1 MSEFTLTYDVR
12 TSAPTLARFHR
23 SNADFRAILGP
34 IGGGKSVAC
43 CVEIFR
49 RCKEQRVSTDG
60 FRRSRWV
67 VVRNT
72 KGELKDT
79 TLKTWFDWF
88 PDSGTPGQGV
98 GYWKETA
105 MTYFIHYGDVR
116 AEILFRALDTPA
128 DVSKVLSLE
137 LTGCWFNECR
147 EIVQEIV
154 EGVQGRLER
163 YPSQKM
169 GGSDYWLM
177 IADTN
182 PPQLGSYWWKIFEHV
197 PLEDDDPKTVVLCD
211 TFKQPDAL
219 SPEAEN
225 KVNLAPGYYE
235 RKAQGRSNAYINVFI
250 RAKYALSQAGKPVY
264 WDTFRYDRHV
274 SKTPLYIDPYLPVIV
289 GQDFGL
295 TPAGLWMQMQHDGR
309 IHILRETPAFD
320 MGTKRYI
327 KSKFNP
333 MRKTTFPTNEV
344 IVVGDP
350 SGVRRADSD
359 ENTCFKE
366 FKNAGIL
373 AKAASTNDPT
383 TRIKAL
389 DDLFGEYPDCR
400 PLILI
405 DPSCKSFI
413 RAMQSDYKYRR
424 LKLSVAEL
432 YDDKPDKTHPCSHL
446 VEGGQYGAMFLSS
459 KKYDPADYLP
469 IESGFNS
476 LFMQQPYRPAQKEG
490 Y

>member
-1 MSEFTLTYDVR
+1 MAEFNLKYDVR
-12 TSAPTLARFHR
+12 TSAPTLASFHR
-23 SNADFRAILGP
+23 SNADFRALLGP

-43 CVEIFR
+43 CVEVFR
-49 RCKEQRVSTDG
+49 RCQEQKVGTDG

-72 KGELKDT
+72 KQQLQDT

-88 PDSGTPGQGV
+88 PAGV
-98 GYWKETA
+98 GIGRWKESE
-105 MTYFIHYGDVR
+105 MTYFLEFADVS

-128 DVSKVLSLE
+128 DVAKVLSLE
-137 LTGCWFNECR
+137 LTGAWLNEAR
-147 EIVQEIV
+147 QINQEIV
-154 EGVQGRLER
+154 EGLQGRLER

-169 GGSDYWLM
+169 GGSNYWLL

-182 PPQLGSYWWKIFEHV
+182 PPQLGSYWWKIFEHM
-197 PLEDDDPKTVVLCD
+197 PLEDDDPDTVVICD

-225 KVNLAPGYYE
+225 KENLEPGYYE
-235 RKAQGRSNAYINVFI
+235 RKAKGRSKAYINVFI
-250 RAKYALSQAGKPVY
+250 RARYALSMAGKPVY
-264 WDTFRYDRHV
+264 HDSFRMDMHV
-274 SKTPLYIDPYLPVIV
+274 SKVALYIDPDLPVIV

-327 KSKFNP
+327 KNKFNP
-333 MRKTTFPTNEV
+333 MRLTAFPTNPV

-350 SGVRRADSD
+350 SGKRRADSD
-359 ENTCFKE
+359 EGTCFKE
-366 FKNAGIL
+366 FKDAGIL
-373 AKAASTNDPT
+373 AKGAPTNDPDV
-383 TRIKAL
+383 RIKAL
-389 DDLFGEYPDCR
+389 DDLFSEYPDCR
-400 PLILI
+400 PKVII
-405 DPSCKSFI
+405 DPACKSFI
-413 RAMQSDYKYRR
+413 RAMQTDYRYRR

-446 VEGGQYGAMFLSS
+446 VEGGQYAAMFLSS
-459 KKYDPADYLP
+459 RKYDPADYT
-469 IESGFNS
+469 ESYEPNSIFN
-476 LFMQQPYRPAQKEG
+476 QHKPYRPSQPEG